1 MAKKTNV
8 IVGLDLGTT
17 KTCVIVGEI
26 TDQGVDIIGIG
37 SYPSEGLR

>member
-1 MAKKTNV
+1 MRKGKLRMAKKTHV

-26 TDQGVDIIGIG
+26 TDRVLISSG
-37 SYPSEGLR
+37 